1 MMERRLD
8 DPSSLAEG
16 NGGHMAQVERP
27 LDNPINWSFKLGRVW
42 AIDIRVHVAFIIC
55 AVVMVWM
62 ELPPADAPRDW
73 VFAEILFDAVGT
85 YALLFL
91 VVLLHEFGHCW
102 GARHTGG
109 EAEEILL
116 WPLGGLA
123 SVNPPH
129 DPRSNMIT
137 TLAGPSVNVLI
148 CAVCSAALA
157 AWVGSLG
164 AVPWNPLHPMLPLD
178 HSILPTTAQ
187 MWVIRLFGIS
197 YFLLLINMLPIF
209 PFDGGRVLQAWLW
222 SRKNY
227 HVATDIATGVGMV
240 GAILIGLFAL
250 FIEQSWLLMLIA
262 VFGYMTCWQT
272 RRMAKEQADFGMGEF
287 GYDFTRGYSSLE
299 QSGGRERRPGPIARW
314 RAARALRREER
325 ERLERQEHRQA
336 VDEVLRK
343 VGRSGLASLNPR
355 ERRVLEKETR
365 RARELSTDA
374 HDSAQL

>member
-1 MMERRLD
+1 MT
-8 DPSSLAEG
+8 P
-16 NGGHMAQVERP
+16 VERP

-42 AIDIRVHVAFIIC
+42 GIDVRVHVAFIIC
-55 AVVMVWM
+55 AVVLIWM
-62 ELPPADAPRDW
+62 ELPSADAAYDW
-73 VFAEILFDAVGT
+73 SLGEVLFDAVGT

-109 EAEEILL
+109 EADEILL

-123 SVNPPH
+123 SVNPPN

-137 TLAGPSVNVLI
+137 TLAGPSVNVIL
-148 CAVCSAALA
+148 CAICSAVLA
-157 AWVGSLG
+157 AWLGSLG
-164 AVPWNPLHPMLPLD
+164 AVPWNPLHPMIPVD
-178 HSILPTTAQ
+178 RSIIPTAAQ

-197 YFLLLINMLPIF
+197 YFLLLVNMLPIF
-209 PFDGGRVLQAWLW
+209 PFDGGRMLQAWLW
-222 SRKNY
+222 SRKGY
-227 HVATDIATGVGMV
+227 FAATEIATGVGMV

-272 RRMAKEQADFGMGEF
+272 RRMAKEQAEFGMGEF
-287 GYDFTRGYSSLE
+287 GYDFTRGYASLE
-299 QSGGRERRPGPIARW
+299 RSGVRERRPGPVVRW
-314 RAARALRREER
+314 RAARALRRAER
-325 ERLERQEHRQA
+325 ERLEHEQHQQT

-343 VGRSGLASLNPR
+343 VARLGMASLSPR
-355 ERRVLEKETR
+355 ERRILEEETR
-365 RARELSTDA
+365 RARELSGEP